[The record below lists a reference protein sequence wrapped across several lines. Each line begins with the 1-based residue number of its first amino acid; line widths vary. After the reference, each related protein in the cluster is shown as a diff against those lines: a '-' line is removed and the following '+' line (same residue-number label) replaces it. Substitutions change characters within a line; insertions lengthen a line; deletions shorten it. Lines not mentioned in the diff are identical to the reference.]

1 MTDIPPWPIP
11 ALAPEV
17 THVQVHAVLARELAR
32 HGGGVMFG
40 VTGESNVFMADQF
53 VRAQGGRYVAAASEA
68 GAVSMAK
75 GYAAITGGP
84 GIATVTHGPGL
95 TNTMTALVDGAREQA
110 PVVLV
115 AGDTAVADSGNL
127 QNIDQRQLALA
138 AEAGFEQVR
147 SPETVCADTAA
158 AFRRALTER
167 RPVVL
172 NVPAEFMFVP
182 CERPE
187 PAVIQASRAAPG
199 PADAEVDD
207 AAAVLAAGRR
217 PIVLA
222 GRGAIGPDARAALLA
237 LAARAGAPLATTLK
251 AKDLFR
257 GEEADL
263 GIFGTLSPP
272 ETVAAIAASD
282 CVVAF
287 GASLN
292 GWTTARG
299 AYLDGKRVVHCDLD
313 ARQLGARA
321 RIDAGVAGD
330 AAAVADALRGRLD
343 DAGLPPAAFR
353 SGLPRAEPARRQAA
367 AGGPGGSGA
376 RLAGLGECLDALDA
390 AAPADRILVADS
402 GRFVFAAFGRLHA
415 EHPAWFVPT
424 VGFGAIGLGMGHAVG
439 AACAGSG
446 RPVLLV
452 TGDGGFMLGGLAE
465 FSTAV
470 RYGLDIIVAVCDDGS
485 YGAEEAFMRERGAD
499 PAIARF
505 SWPDLAAVARSL
517 GGQGVTVASAAQL
530 AGLPGVIAARTGP
543 LLIDIRLD
551 PDTIAG
557 FEH

>member
-1 MTDIPPWPIP
+1 M
-11 ALAPEV
+11 EV
-17 THVQVHAVLARELAR
+17 HEILARELAR

-53 VRAQGGRYVAAASEA
+53 VRAEGGRYVAAASEA
-68 GAVSMAK
+68 GAVAMAK

-95 TNTMTALVDGAREQA
+95 TNTMTALVDGVREQT
-110 PVVLV
+110 PLVLV
-115 AGDTAVADSGNL
+115 AGDTAIIDSGNL

-147 SPETVCADTAA
+147 SPETVGADTAA
-158 AFRRALTER
+158 ACRRALTER

-172 NVPAEFMFVP
+172 NVPADFMFAQ
-182 CERPE
+182 CEDTQ
-187 PAVIQASRAAPG
+187 PAMIQASQLAPG
-199 PADAEVDD
+199 PADAEVDE
-207 AAAVLAAGRR
+207 AVAVLAAARR

-222 GRGAIGPDARAALLA
+222 RRGAIGPDARTALLA
-237 LAARAGAPLATTLK
+237 LAVRAGALLATTLK

-272 ETVAAIAASD
+272 DTVTAIAASD
-282 CVVAF
+282 CIVAF

-292 GWTTARG
+292 DWTTARG
-299 AYLDGKRVVHCDLD
+299 AYLKGKRVVQCDLD
-313 ARQLGARA
+313 ARRLGARA

-343 DAGLPPAAFR
+343 DADLPPAAFR
-353 SGLPRAEPARRQAA
+353 SGLPRSEPARKAPA
-367 AGGPGGSGA
+367 AGTRSGSGD
-376 RLAGLGECLDALDA
+376 RPPGLGECLDALDA

-402 GRFVFAAFGRLHA
+402 GRFVFAAFSRLHA

-446 RPVLLV
+446 RPVLL
-452 TGDGGFMLGGLAE
+452 TAGDGGFMLGGLAD

-470 RYGLDIIVAVCDDGS
+470 RYGLDIIVAICNDGS

-505 SWPDLAAVARSL
+505 SWPDFAAVATSL
-517 GGQGVTVASAAQL
+517 GGQGVRIPSAARL
-530 AGLPGVIAARTGP
+530 ADLPGIIAARAGP
-543 LLIDIRLD
+543 LLLDIRLD